1 MTSLYIGYSINKL
14 KEQKQIITICIDGF
28 DPEYFEY
35 IDTPNINLLIK
46 KGFYKI
52 GKSMWPS
59 VTNVNNV
66 SIITGEY
73 PNKHGIC
80 SNYRYIQETNEE
92 IYMESN
98 EYILCPTIFNRAKSK
113 GIITLIATSKD
124 KLRTLL
130 GKDATHI
137 ISSEKPNKWLI
148 DKLGE
153 PPPIYSIEINSWTID
168 AARYAIEKYTP
179 EFAYITT
186 TDFAMHKF
194 PLNSKES
201 NLHFKMIDKSIGKL
215 INQYSN
221 ATFFITADHGM
232 SNKTNLVDLGHIL
245 KSNNIDNHAVPIIKD
260 KYIAHHSNLGGAYI
274 IYLDKPK
281 VEESLNIL
289 NKTEGVDIAIN
300 SNQACKKYKLNYER
314 IGQIIVS
321 GKKDTVFG
329 NSSEIDLPKGLR
341 SHGSEHEMNIPL
353 IGYNLNNPEFI
364 FKENKDIGNYIIK
377 ELKL

>member
-1 MTSLYIGYSINKL
+1 MTNLSIGYSVNKL

-28 DPEYFEY
+28 DPEYFDY
-35 IDTPNINLLIK
+35 IDTPNINKLIQ

-52 GKSMWPS
+52 AKSMWPS

-80 SNYRYIQETNEE
+80 SNYRYDNKTNEE

-98 EYILCPTIFNRAKSK
+98 EYILCPTIFNRTKIK
-113 GIITLIATSKD
+113 GITTLIATSKD

-130 GKDATHI
+130 SKDATYI
-137 ISSEKPNKWLI
+137 ISSEKPNTWLI
-148 DKLGE
+148 DKLGK

-168 AARYAIEKYTP
+168 AARYAIEKYKPQFT
-179 EFAYITT
+179 YITT

-194 PLNSKES
+194 PINSQES
-201 NLHFKMIDKSIGKL
+201 NLHFKMIDESIGKL
-215 INQYSN
+215 FNQCSN
-221 ATFFITADHGM
+221 ATFFLTADHGM
-232 SNKTNLVDLGHIL
+232 SNKTRLVDLGNIL
-245 KSNNIDNHAVPIIKD
+245 KRNNINNHAVPIIKD
-260 KYIAHHSNLGGAYI
+260 KYIIHHSNLGGAYI
-274 IYLDKPK
+274 IYLDNSKIQ
-281 VEESLNIL
+281 ESLTIL
-289 NKTEGVDIAIN
+289 NNTEGVDIAIS
-300 SNQACKKYKLNYER
+300 SNQACQKYKLYSER

-329 NSSEIDLPKGLR
+329 NSSEINLPDNLR

-353 IGYNLNNPEFI
+353 IGYNLNNPDFV
-364 FKENKDIGNYIIK
+364 FNENKDIGNYIINEFK
-377 ELKL
+377 I